1 MSSHGEDIVQA
12 TWNKFK
18 VLSYLTHIYVRGF
31 DRQGMANQIT
41 NIISNEYGIN
51 MRSINLDAHD
61 GIFEGHLYVYIHNT
75 DNLNT
80 LLTKLQKLKGID
92 SVTRQDN

>member
-1 MSSHGEDIVQA
+1 
-12 TWNKFK
+12 
-18 VLSYLTHIYVRGF
+18 
-31 DRQGMANQIT
+31 MANQIT

-61 GIFEGHLYVYIHNT
+61 GIFEGHLYLYIHNA

-80 LLTKLQKLKGID
+80 LISKLLKLKGID
-92 SVTRQDN
+92 TVTRMDN